1 MREAF
6 IVLDFETTG
15 MSPQDGSRATEVGA
29 VLVKDGKIVDS
40 FQSLMKTGVRIPPF
54 IQELTG
60 ISNSMVASA
69 PSSADVMRRFAT
81 FIGSTPL
88 VAHNASF
95 DKKFLIAELGR
106 VGLTVQQPMACS
118 MRIAR
123 RIYQNAPNHKL
134 GTLVGYAGIETDG
147 VFHRA
152 LADAQMTAGL
162 MSCMAGEIRLK
173 YEIKDVDFALMQKL
187 ESMPKRE
194 VSQRLYN
201 IAGQ

>member
-1 MREAF
+1 MRDAF

-15 MSPQDGSRATEVGA
+15 LSPQDGSRATEVGA
-29 VLVKDGKIVDS
+29 VLVKNGEIVDS

-95 DKKFLIAELGR
+95 DKKFLIAELDR

-134 GTLVGYAGIETDG
+134 GTLVAYAAIETDG
-147 VFHRA
+147 TFHRA

-162 MSCMAGEIRLK
+162 MSRMAGEIRLK
-173 YEIKDVDFALMQKL
+173 YGIKDVDFALMQKL

-201 IAGQ
+201 IAG

>member
-1 MREAF
+1 MRDAF

-95 DKKFLIAELGR
+95 DKKFLIAELDR

-134 GTLVGYAGIETDG
+134 GTLVGYAGIKTDG

-162 MSCMAGEIRLK
+162 MLRMTGEIRLK
-173 YEIKDVDFALMQKL
+173 YGIKEVDFALMQKL

-201 IAGQ
+201 IAG